1 MVNMSKMVTFVANF
15 LHEFFE
21 FGEADGAVAPGLALH
36 LIERLSKEP
45 LLAEP
50 VRGAPHVVQ
59 EVRDA
64 CRGIGESDKGAS
76 I

>member
-1 MVNMSKMVTFVANF
+1 MANNYKIVTFVANF

-21 FGEADGAVAPGLALH
+21 FGEPDGAVAPGLALH
-36 LIERLSKEP
+36 LVERLSEEP

-59 EVRDA
+59 EVSDP
-64 CRGIGESDKGAS
+64 CSEIG
-76 I
+76 

>member
-1 MVNMSKMVTFVANF
+1 MVNMYEIVTFVANF

-36 LIERLSKEP
+36 LVERLSEEA

-59 EVRDA
+59 EVRDPW
-64 CRGIGESDKGAS
+64 RKIID
-76 I
+76 